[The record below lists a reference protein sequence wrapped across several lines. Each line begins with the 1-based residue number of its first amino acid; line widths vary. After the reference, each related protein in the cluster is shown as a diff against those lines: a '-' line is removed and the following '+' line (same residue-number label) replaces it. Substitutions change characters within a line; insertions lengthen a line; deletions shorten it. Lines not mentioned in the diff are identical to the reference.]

1 MYIYMLL
8 TSMDMP
14 CSNDDHVTTSCSSQY
29 MNFTWFKKIKKN
41 LFVFFVFWLLHAFC
55 SWLARIYIV
64 VVGRCDGN
72 IIKLLS
78 VCLSRGSAFL
88 DLDLTNIPHLLTFH
102 AVCWVAFFFF
112 FIVLFSTGC
121 DELSEMVCFHD
132 LSRST
137 TKCMVFGDATK
148 SSIYYTSD
156 ENGHYW
162 NA

>member
-88 DLDLTNIPHLLTFH
+88 DLDLTNIPI
-102 AVCWVAFFFF
+102 CWYSMQFVELPFFFF
-112 FIVLFSTGC
+112 HSPFFHRLWWVEWNGLFPRS
-121 DELSEMVCFHD
+121 LSVNNKMYGVWWC
-132 LSRST
+132 
-137 TKCMVFGDATK
+137 
-148 SSIYYTSD
+148 
-156 ENGHYW
+156 N
-162 NA
+162 